1 MFCPCGSNL
10 HSNQCCERFINLA
23 ANKRVILPTTAEQL
37 MRSRYCAYT
46 LNNAEYIYQTYAKAS
61 QKQQS
66 IADIE
71 EWAKQCKW
79 VKLTV
84 YSQTNSSG
92 NECSDDYDYVEF
104 SAFYIQQDTLYEM
117 REKSRFIQE
126 LNDDNQLAWR
136 YLDGDI
142 IKHQALTQIKRNDP
156 CPCYQ
161 LNDNNSQQKSKKIK
175 KYKHCCGR

>member
-10 HSNQCCERFINLA
+10 NNNLCCARFLDIS
-23 ANKRVILPTTAEQL
+23 ANNEVMLPTTAEQL
-37 MRSRYCAYT
+37 MRSRYYAYT
-46 LNNAEYIYQTYAKAS
+46 LNNAEYIYQTYAKVS

-66 IADIE
+66 IEDIK
-71 EWAKQCKW
+71 EWAQQCKW
-79 VKLTV
+79 IKLTV
-84 YSQTNSSG
+84 YSQSDSTD
-92 NECSDDYDYVEF
+92 NETIDKYDYVEF

-142 IKHQALTQIKRNDP
+142 IKHQALTKMKRNDP

-161 LNDNNSQQKSKKIK
+161 LNESDNQQKSKKIK